1 MGVLLPG
8 QRLMVPAAIAV
19 SAALHLSLVAVGAV
33 VVRRELA
40 PQHPAVETL
49 APASIAP
56 VVEIEPPSFRAD
68 SLDPDPARLPEASE
82 PPHPSGGAPLVP
94 RPDAARR
101 GRGGDDTAR
110 LAAVNLADRDDGIR
124 LSPELQSRVDRDQ
137 LQRLATSKSRRSWED
152 GRYTTHPME
161 LTFLATGSGRT
172 MDRRRWSDHDPS
184 RGIARSA
191 PAAVEGA
198 IRIGIRA
205 APVGEDEPRRPVGG
219 PVAGRASGAPGV
231 GIPDGAPGSDH
242 RASAAIASARPMVR
256 QGPPSIPADVPGKP
270 KDTVDSAQ
278 EVAAS
283 NASLTHASPAG
294 GRPGEGRGGEAG
306 PGPTGSGGRE
316 GPGSRSEALG
326 PGGGGFYAPN
336 QYDPRLTSYQRRMA
350 ARLYPLWENAF
361 PRWAAEQMRQGT
373 VIIAFTLAANGSVH
387 QPHVRRTSGIAQFD
401 QGCLDAVRRASPFEP
416 LPANLGVR
424 SMYWEVSF
432 EASNP
437 VVR

>member
-33 VVRRELA
+33 VVQRELA
-40 PQHPAVETL
+40 PLRSAVQSLET
-49 APASIAP
+49 AAIAP
-56 VVEIEPPSFRAD
+56 VFEIDSPSFTEE
-68 SLDPDPARLPEASE
+68 SIDPEPREDPASAE
-82 PPHPSGGAPLVP
+82 PPHPSGGNPVVP
-94 RPDAARR
+94 RPDSDRR
-101 GRGGDDTAR
+101 GRGGEDAAR
-110 LAAVNLADRDDGIR
+110 VAAVNLADRDDGIR

-161 LTFLATGSGRT
+161 LTFLATGKGRT
-172 MDRRRWSDHDPS
+172 MDRRLSAERDPS
-184 RGIARSA
+184 RGIARSS
-191 PAAVEGA
+191 PAAIAGA

-205 APVGEDEPRRPVGG
+205 APVGEDEPPRPVGG
-219 PVAGRASGAPGV
+219 KVAGRASGAPGV

-256 QGPPSIPADVPGKP
+256 EGPPSIPADVPGKP

-294 GRPGEGRGGEAG
+294 GRPGAGRGGEAG
-306 PGPTGSGGRE
+306 PGPTGSGGRD

-373 VIIAFTLAANGSVH
+373 VIIAFTLAANGTVH
-387 QPHVRRTSGIAQFD
+387 QPHVRRTSGIAEFD
-401 QGCLDAVRRASPFEP
+401 RGCLDAVRRASPFEP